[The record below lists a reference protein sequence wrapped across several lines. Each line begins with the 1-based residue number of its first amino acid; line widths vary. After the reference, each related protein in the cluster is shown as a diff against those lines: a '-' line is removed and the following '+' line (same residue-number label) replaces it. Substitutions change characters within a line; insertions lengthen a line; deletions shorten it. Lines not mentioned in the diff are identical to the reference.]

1 MKLSL
6 GVILAIYLTGLQLI
20 AVISVVLISY
30 VSSENV
36 LIDHTRSLLS
46 DSGHNV
52 IEHSKGFLEPARDAA
67 ELAKRLSETDIVDR
81 DQPESLEKL
90 LFQQLQ
96 TASHFSGMFYGDE
109 SGNFVYVMRSDKV
122 ADYRTKVVRTNATGQ
137 KASFIWRDPDY
148 NVVERQIDPL
158 DVFDPRT
165 RPWYSSAKQSRD
177 FIWTDPYIFFSSQK
191 PGITAA
197 VPVIGEDGEV
207 QGVFGVDIEIEAL
220 SDFLAQLKIGQNG
233 VAMILTKQGNVI
245 AHPNSE
251 LIKVKNQEDALE
263 FVNIR
268 DINDEIAQAAFGQ
281 LSQSGI
287 ASLGQEDQSE
297 FEYEGYGYV
306 STVISAYNQE
316 LPWTIAIY
324 APTEDFIGGIKDN
337 RIRNIWIAV
346 LIALITGLIGLSVAD
361 RINRPV
367 RDFASLA
374 VLLSS
379 GEVSTSDDIPETY
392 RELKEASQ
400 TLLHEVVQRKA
411 FEHEYGLTFDLASRG
426 MAQISPNTG
435 RFIRTNAHFNDI
447 LGFTAKEMQ
456 GMKFSDI
463 LHPDDTDAYIS
474 FQYAVHKNVEYNQE
488 RRYLRKDG
496 AIAWLRVNAILIRD
510 ERGKPLHTVA
520 TIDDVTTLKHSEEKI
535 NELSREL
542 SHFSRINMMGQ
553 LATGLAHELNQPLTA
568 ITQNADAALLTV
580 TQSDTPDPELIEI
593 LEEMD
598 EQAHRGA
605 DIIRALRGFIGKEKE
620 GSGSYDLNELVEQTL
635 CLVHPEASVH
645 GINISFKA
653 QTLPNATGSRVQV
666 AQVIVNLLRNAIE
679 AIVAAEL
686 PKKRIEVRAEA
697 NSGMIEV
704 SVEDTGC
711 GIDPDIDLFTQF
723 ETSKQNGMGLG
734 LAFSRSIIEANGGEL
749 WCEPETEHS
758 AKFCFTLPILSIT
771 QQESVD
777 V

>member
-46 DSGHNV
+46 DTGHNV
-52 IEHSKGFLEPARDAA
+52 IDHSKDFLEPARSAA
-67 ELAKRLSETDIVDR
+67 ELAKRLTETDIVDR
-81 DQPESLEKL
+81 ENADSLEKL
-90 LFQQLQ
+90 LFQQLKTTSQ
-96 TASHFSGMFYGDE
+96 FSGMFYGDE
-109 SGNFVYVMRSDKV
+109 SGNFVYVMRSDDV
-122 ADYRTKVVRTNATGQ
+122 AEYRTKVVRTFATGQ
-137 KASFIWRDPDY
+137 EASFVWRDPDY
-148 NVVERQIDPL
+148 NVVEREVDPL

-165 RPWYSSAKQSRD
+165 RPWYRSAKESKD

-197 VPVIGEDGEV
+197 VPVMEGDGTV
-207 QGVFGVDIEIEAL
+207 SGVFGVDIEIEAL

-233 VAMILTKQGNVI
+233 VAMILTRQGNVI

-251 LIKVKNQEDALE
+251 LIKVKNKEDTLE
-263 FVNIR
+263 FVNIT
-268 DINDEIAQAAFGQ
+268 DINDEIVQAAFGE
-281 LSQSGI
+281 LAQSGI
-287 ASLGQEDQSE
+287 ASLGQEAQSE
-297 FEYEGYGYV
+297 FEHDGYGYV
-306 STVISAYNQE
+306 STVIPAYNQE
-316 LPWTIAIY
+316 LPWAIAIY
-324 APTEDFIGGIKDN
+324 APTEDFIGGIKAN

-346 LIALITGLIGLSVAD
+346 FIALITGLIGLKVAD

-392 RELKEASQ
+392 RELKQASQ
-400 TLLHEVVQRKA
+400 TLLNEVVQRKA
-411 FEHEYGLTFDLASRG
+411 FEREYGVTFDLASRG

-463 LHPDDTDAYIS
+463 LHPDDTDTYIS

-496 AIAWLRVNAILIRD
+496 TIAWLRVNAILIRD
-510 ERGKPLHTVA
+510 EDGKPLHTVA
-520 TIDDVTTLKHSEEKI
+520 TIDDVTSLKLSEEKI

-553 LATGLAHELNQPLTA
+553 MATGLAHELNQPLTA

-580 TQSDTPDPELIEI
+580 SQSANPDPELIEI
-593 LEEMD
+593 LEEME

-605 DIIRALRGFIGKEKE
+605 DIIRALRGFIRKEK
-620 GSGSYDLNELVEQTL
+620 GDSGAYDLNELIEQTL
-635 CLVHPEASVH
+635 CLVHPEASVR
-645 GINISFKA
+645 GINILFKA
-653 QTLPNATGSRVQV
+653 QALPNAIGSRVQV

-679 AIVAAEL
+679 AIVVAEL
-686 PKKRIEVRAEA
+686 PTKRIEVRAEA
-697 NSGMIEV
+697 NNGMIKV
-704 SVEDTGC
+704 AVEDTGC
-711 GIDPDIDLFTQF
+711 GVDPDIDLFTQF
-723 ETSKQNGMGLG
+723 ETSKQDGMGLG
-734 LAFSRSIIEANGGEL
+734 LAFSRSIIEANGGKL

-758 AKFCFTLPILSIT
+758 TKFCFTLPVLSMK
-771 QQESVD
+771 QLEND
-777 V
+777 NA